1 MKRINL
7 MLMFIC
13 GWFILV
19 ALFSNTFDLYV
30 SLSLIGFYLFLETG
44 HFFITKK
51 NKKLLN
57 ITFYFLSG
65 LFSIVVVLRIYSLI
79 M

>member
-51 NKKLLN
+51 KQK
-57 ITFYFLSG
+57 TFKYHV
-65 LFSIVVVLRIYSLI
+65 LFFIRIIFHSSCT
-79 M
+79 